1 MKKQYTMSLMA
12 IGAGLGA
19 VNSLLQT
26 GLGISQLMQARKYR
40 TQRPTY
46 EMPEEIGNQLALR
59 QQQLNARMPGARQM
73 ERNLAASAE
82 SARYNQQQGA
92 QSSAELLAAQGATQ
106 GTTNRALRDLQI
118 SEAQD
123 YERRTQGLE
132 RAQMNMANA
141 RDKEFHVNQMDPYM
155 EDSATRSALIEGGFQ
170 NISGGLASAG
180 AQVGKMYEADQ
191 TSGDFS
197 GLYNDIKQRMAMRRD
212 ARTMGAAAGN
222 AFGQQMQGM
231 FRGLNPYNG

>member
-1 MKKQYTMSLMA
+1 MSLMA

-19 VNSLLQT
+19 AGSLLQT
-26 GLGISQLMQARKYR
+26 GLGLSQLLQSRKYR

-46 EMPEEIGNQLALR
+46 EIPEEVGNQLALR

-92 QSSAELLAAQGATQ
+92 QSSSELLAAQGATQ

-118 SEAQD
+118 AEAQD

-141 RDKEFHVNQMDPYM
+141 RDKEFQMNEMQPYL
-155 EDSATRSALIEGGFQ
+155 EDAATRSALIEGGFQ
-170 NISGGLASAG
+170 NISGGLASAA

-191 TSGDFS
+191 MSGDFS
-197 GLYNDIKQRMAMRRD
+197 ELYNSIKQRLAQRRNE
-212 ARTMGAAAGN
+212 RRVNTSTMIPGIGEV
-222 AFGQQMQGM
+222 FS
-231 FRGLNPYNG
+231 GLNPYNN